1 MAKRRK
7 GISDKRVNT
16 LLRRINRI
24 RSNYKTNRE
33 YLQAKYGKML
43 EKSAHFERTAL
54 REDIDIFDINYE
66 IIMANPKSIKTNKKV
81 RNKAIKFIETYK
93 EYGSVKYKTAKKRF
107 ASGLR
112 NEWIEGFRHI
122 GVDEHIFER
131 IKQAGLWDNSDF
143 WRGFFNSKWFIV
155 KYKNDSPKDVLQ
167 LRAMKLNRLVNGKEC
182 SVWGENLYNYFATE
196 WLNKG
201 KVRE

>member
-16 LLRRINRI
+16 LLRRINKI
-24 RSNYKTNRE
+24 KTNYQFNIDELKRDFAP
-33 YLQAKYGKML
+33 LFK
-43 EKSAHFERTAL
+43 KSVHFERTK
-54 REDIDIFDINYE
+54 IFQNKDIFDIKYE
-66 IIMANPKSIKTNKKV
+66 TIMSNPKLIKTNKAF

-155 KYKNDSPKDVLQ
+155 KYKNDSPKDVVQ

-182 SVWGENLYNYFATE
+182 SVWGEALYNYFATQ

>member
-81 RNKAIKFIETYK
+81 RQRAEKFIQKYQGIAMYRAKTTERRISLEMRDEWLEHFKAIS
-93 EYGSVKYKTAKKRF
+93 GSYALNMLEEK
-107 ASGLR
+107 GLMNNTR
-112 NEWIEGFRHI
+112 
-122 GVDEHIFER
+122 
-131 IKQAGLWDNSDF
+131 F
-143 WRGFFNSKWFIV
+143 WRSFFNSKYFIPLYK
-155 KYKNDSPKDVLQ
+155 KYTSNDKKFLKEKGLINKNGVSIWDEYLIKYI
-167 LRAMKLNRLVNGKEC
+167 E
-182 SVWGENLYNYFATE
+182 E
-196 WLNKG
+196 WERKH
-201 KVRE
+201 E